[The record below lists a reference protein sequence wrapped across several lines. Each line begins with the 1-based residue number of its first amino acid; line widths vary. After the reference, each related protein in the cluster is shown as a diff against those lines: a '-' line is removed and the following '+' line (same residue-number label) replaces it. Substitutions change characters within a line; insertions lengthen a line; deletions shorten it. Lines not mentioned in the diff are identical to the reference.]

1 MAGTLNDSMEK
12 WMQMV
17 DQGYITPEMVGISGN
32 QAKDEFMAGKAG
44 MYYSGPWEYE
54 NFKNAGLSLA

>member
-32 QAKDEFMAGKAG
+32 QAK
-44 MYYSGPWEYE
+44 
-54 NFKNAGLSLA
+54 